1 MMFRRTC
8 VLMLALVAL
17 VGIATDGQAQKKAS
31 KGIKLGETFEGEMKG
46 DKFAFFK
53 GIAGNIAVF
62 PKIPL
67 FKTRGSTTPKDAYIA
82 EVPVA
87 LKAGQKVTITAAVK
101 GDDRKL
107 MIIVLDR
114 TGEIVGHSEKFTPKT
129 AELVIEEANATGL
142 YKIGV
147 FSDKSGAFTL
157 RARTPSTAK
166 ESSKE
171 TELDEK
177 QLKAKI
183 KALKKEL
190 ADLEEK
196 LEALQE
202 KKEKSLSK

>member
-1 MMFRRTC
+1 
-8 VLMLALVAL
+8 MLALVAL
-17 VGIATDGQAQKKAS
+17 LAVSTDGQAQKKAP

-46 DKFAFFK
+46 DKFAFYK

-62 PKIPL
+62 PSIPL
-67 FKTRGSTTPKDAYIA
+67 FKQQRTKNGPVPKEAYIA

-87 LKAGQKVTITAAVK
+87 LKAGQKVTITATVK

-114 TGEIVGHSEKFTPKT
+114 TGEVVGHSENFTPKT

-157 RARTPSTAK
+157 RARAATTAK
-166 ESSKE
+166 ESVKE
-171 TELDEK
+171 KELDEK
-177 QLKAKI
+177 ELKAKI
-183 KALKKEL
+183 KALKREL

-202 KKEKSLSK
+202 KREKKQSK